1 MLFVES
7 IHYDYGL
14 RGSAASRLPSSVFS
28 SLAIHLSSFHRSTW
42 PAPSEVA
49 NSEACASAGFRA
61 PRWSVP
67 GRRQLHV
74 RGILGARHRPG
85 DMARARGGD
94 AWARGWEAEPPCGA
108 KVLGTAGL
116 AGRGGQRHG
125 ATTGRLSGSSE
136 QDRNETIR
144 FDSIRFVF
152 CKGSI
157 QSWDKKDQGQFGPSK
172 S

>member
-28 SLAIHLSSFHRSTW
+28 SLAIHLSSFHCSTW

-85 DMARARGGD
+85 DVARARGGD
-94 AWARGWEAEPPCGA
+94 AGLGDGKQSRRVAQRSSGQPASPGVVGSAMEPPPVAYRGA
-108 KVLGTAGL
+108 ASKT
-116 AGRGGQRHG
+116 
-125 ATTGRLSGSSE
+125 
-136 QDRNETIR
+136 ETKR
-144 FDSIRFVF
+144 FDSYPVKVRFNPGTKRIRGNLVRPSLNFF
-152 CKGSI
+152 
-157 QSWDKKDQGQFGPSK
+157 KK
-172 S
+172 